1 MAPFLV
7 ILSVAPWIFGAMGVA
22 AAVAQAA
29 VAAVDPAG
37 HPAGHR
43 CSTQVPSQD
52 GEGTLRATL
61 GPPLFHPGA
70 FTGRGGQ
77 GAIFGPP
84 RVRDNVRWEE
94 AQYSCNFL

>member
-37 HPAGHR
+37 HTAGHPAGHPAGHR
-43 CSTQVPSQD
+43 LSTQVPLQD
-52 GEGTLRATL
+52 GEGK
-61 GPPLFHPGA
+61 GPN
-70 FTGRGGQ
+70 
-77 GAIFGPP
+77 GPP